1 MWIIILL
8 LLIAFILWNTSL
20 IGYRDKQTQRLQ
32 TDESKVFCEMARSI
46 TYKQGSNTAIL
57 LVHGFPS
64 TPAMY
69 TYSAKRFHDAGFDVY
84 SPLMP
89 GFGTDPKDLEQTTFT
104 QWFDFICRYY
114 EDLRSK
120 YETLFVLGTS
130 MGGLMTL
137 KLGEHYCKS
146 DKKPDKLV
154 TIAAPVVYNSFREGI
169 FTDKRQY
176 IARTLA
182 LFKPSINVRIITE
195 NSKGEDGS
203 DQWYGYGG
211 TFIRPGLSLVH
222 AMPSVR
228 KNLGSITC
236 PLFSIHDVNDRV
248 IPFKN
253 LKIIEREQK
262 SPNFR
267 SLVTT
272 MGDFNHGRHSL
283 LSYHSIQASL
293 TDTILDFLQNKEN
306 SDAQT

>member
-1 MWIIILL
+1 MWIIIAL
-8 LLIAFILWNTSL
+8 LLILFIFWNTSL
-20 IGYRDKQTQRLQ
+20 IGYRDKQTQPLK
-32 TDESKVFCEMARSI
+32 TDETKVFCDMAKSI
-46 TYKQGSNTAIL
+46 IHKQGSNTAIL
-57 LVHGFPS
+57 LVHGFPT

-69 TYSAKRFHDAGFDVY
+69 TYSAKRFKEAGFDVF

-89 GFGTDPKDLEQTTFT
+89 GFGTNPKDLEQTTFT
-104 QWFDFICRYY
+104 QWFGYLCRYY

-120 YETLFVLGTS
+120 YITVYVLGTS

-137 KLGEHYCKS
+137 KLGELYCNTEKE
-146 DKKPDKLV
+146 PNKLV

-169 FTDKRQY
+169 FTDKRLY

-182 LFKPSINVRIITE
+182 LFTASIKAHIVAGD
-195 NSKGEDGS
+195 SKGEDGS

-211 TFIRPGLSLVH
+211 LFIRPGLSLVH
-222 AMPSVR
+222 AMDQVR
-228 KNLGSITC
+228 KNLGGITC

-262 SPNFR
+262 STHFR
-267 SLVTT
+267 SLATN
-272 MGDFNHGRHSL
+272 MGDFNHSRHSL

-293 TDTILDFLQNKEN
+293 TDTILEFLQNKEN
-306 SDAQT
+306 PDAQT